1 MQTIIK
7 TKNVSL
13 TDAMQTYITEKLLT
27 RVRRLV
33 EHTDMFASTLI
44 IEAGKDSRRH
54 KKGAI
59 WLAEATMQWG
69 KEVLRLEASG
79 ESFQEAVDL
88 LENEIVREI
97 TKFKG
102 KRSALDRRNA
112 RVAKKNATIAKA
124 ARFYRKGRIREE
136 GI

>member
-1 MQTIIK
+1 
-7 TKNVSL
+7 
-13 TDAMQTYITEKLLT
+13 MQTYITEKLLT

>member
-1 MQTIIK
+1 MQTTIK

-13 TDAMQTYITEKLLT
+13 TDAMETYITEKLLA
-27 RVRRLV
+27 RVRRMV
-33 EHTDMFASTLI
+33 GRTDMLTSTLV
-44 IEAGKDSRRH
+44 IEVGKDSRHHR
-54 KKGAI
+54 KGAV

-69 KEVLRLEASG
+69 KEVLRLEVVG

-88 LENEIVREI
+88 LENELIREI

-102 KRSALDRRNA
+102 RRSALNRRNA
-112 RVAKKNATIAKA
+112 RTAKKNATIAKA

-136 GI
+136 GK